1 MARFEI
7 FFFLK
12 QEIVGKVVMPK
23 TPQSGVTTLGKPVT
37 TITSN
42 ALAQSLQNL
51 PVAQT
56 QVRAIFNENKKF

>member
-1 MARFEI
+1 
-7 FFFLK
+7 
-12 QEIVGKVVMPK
+12 MPK